1 MERLNP
7 LDSAIN
13 STYERLNH
21 VSQDKEVL
29 RAYHMREMAM
39 SDWTTAMD
47 TATDKGIAI
56 GKSEGIAI
64 GKSKKEIEIARNLL
78 HEGSTPEFVQKITG
92 LDIDTIKSL
101 S

>member
-1 MERLNP
+1 
-7 LDSAIN
+7 
-13 STYERLNH
+13 
-21 VSQDKEVL
+21 
-29 RAYHMREMAM
+29 MREMAM
-39 SDWTTAMD
+39 SDWTTAID

-64 GKSKKEIEIARNLL
+64 GKSEREIEIA
-78 HEGSTPEFVQKITG
+78 QKMKDRGRPLEEIVEDTG